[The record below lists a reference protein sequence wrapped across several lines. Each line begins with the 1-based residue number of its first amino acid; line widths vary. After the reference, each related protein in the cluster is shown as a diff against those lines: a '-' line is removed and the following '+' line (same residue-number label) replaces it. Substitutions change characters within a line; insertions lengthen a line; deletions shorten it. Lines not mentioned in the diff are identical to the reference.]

1 MSQWVDG
8 TDTDMENG
16 FKLQWEE
23 FIRDVAAGRKHR
35 YDLLSG
41 ARGVQLAE
49 LGLCSSKEGR
59 RLAVPEIVL

>member
-1 MSQWVDG
+1 
-8 TDTDMENG
+8 MENG

-23 FIRDVAAGRKHR
+23 FIRDVACGRKHR

-49 LGLCSSKEGR
+49 LGLRSSVEGR
-59 RLAVPEIVL
+59 RLDVPEIVL